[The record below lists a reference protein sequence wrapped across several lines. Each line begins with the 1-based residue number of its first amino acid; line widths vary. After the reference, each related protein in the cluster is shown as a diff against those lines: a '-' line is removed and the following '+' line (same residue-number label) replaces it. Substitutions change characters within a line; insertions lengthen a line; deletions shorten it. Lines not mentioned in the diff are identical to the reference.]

1 MINKV
6 VAKVFGTKNERVIK
20 ALMPQV
26 GAINALEPEMKKL
39 SDEELRAKTEE
50 FRKRIQEHLSRI
62 AEEPDADPD
71 RLKQIEEERN
81 AALKEVLDE
90 ILVEAFAVA
99 REGGWRVLNMRH
111 FDVQL
116 IGGMVL
122 HEGKISEMK
131 TGEGKTLVATLPVYL
146 NALSGRGVHVVT
158 VNDYLAKRDSEWMG
172 KLYTFLGL
180 SVGVIV
186 HDLDDEQ
193 RREAYAADVTYG
205 TNNEFGFDYLRD
217 NMKFDLKDC
226 VQRPHNYAIVDEV
239 DSILIDEA
247 RTPLIISG
255 ASEESTDKY
264 DKVNR
269 IIPKLEKGEEIDVAP
284 GEPKQMTGDFVVD
297 EKHKNITVTDEG
309 WEKVE
314 KLLSIG
320 NIADPENWDIKH
332 HVETAVKAHA
342 LYRRDVEYV
351 VKEKADNP
359 REKEVVIVDEFTGR
373 MMPGRRWSD
382 GLHQAIEAKE
392 NVKVEREN
400 QTLATI
406 TFQNYFRM
414 YKKLAG
420 MTGTAET
427 EAPEFDKI
435 YRLEVVVIPTN
446 KPLLRIENPDIVYR
460 TEKEKYFAA
469 SDEIQRLNQSGQPVL
484 VGTTSIEKS
493 EHLSELLKKKGL
505 KHVVLNAKYHEREA
519 EIVAQAGRKGMV
531 TIATNMAGRGTDILL
546 GGNPE
551 FMAKQE
557 CVKKGIAQQLR
568 TAQGKIQID
577 VDNSKSTVW
586 YYLGSEFVVPT
597 DQWNEVF
604 ARYKAETDK
613 EHEEVVAVGGLHIF
627 GTERHEARRIDNQL
641 RGRAGRQGDPGSSRF
656 YLSLED
662 DLMRIFAKEW
672 VSNLLQRLGMEEGI
686 PIESKLIT
694 RRIEAAQKAVEAQN
708 FEARKH
714 LLEYDDVMNK
724 QREAVYGL
732 RRRLLEGVDQK
743 DLILEDYV
751 AGILGDLIDQN
762 CARETHPADWNIKG
776 LKDAIFTRFGVDILS
791 EGINADTLNRQELGD
806 AIFDKLKERYEAKE
820 QLIGPEAMRY
830 HERMIMLS
838 VLDSQWKDHLLAMDH
853 LKEGIGLRGYGQH
866 DPLVEYKR
874 ESFDMF
880 EDMMRRFQEE
890 TVRYLYLMQILERPA
905 EGGAMGRPSGGGPGD
920 EGPETGVPAPR
931 SGGGTDGNGRRPP
944 RPVATSIDDLEEA
957 FQRRKRRELEQAR
970 MAGSGDHQPVQQVVR
985 SGAKVGRNDP
995 CPCGSGKKYK
1005 KCCGAGS

>member
-1 MINKV
+1 LINAV
-6 VAKVFGTKNERVIK
+6 IAKVFGTKNERVIK
-20 ALMPQV
+20 ALMPRV
-26 GAINALEPEMKKL
+26 EAINALEPEMQKL
-39 SDEELRAKTEE
+39 SDEELRAKTDE
-50 FRKRIQEHLSRI
+50 FRMRVQERLTDI
-62 AEEPDADPD
+62 PDEPEADPD
-71 RLKQIEEERN
+71 RLKQIEEERKH
-81 AALKEVLDE
+81 LVKEVLDE
-90 ILVEAFAVA
+90 ILVEAFAVV
-99 REGGWRVLNMRH
+99 REAGRRTLNMRH

-122 HEGKISEMK
+122 HDGKIAEMK

-172 KLYTFLGL
+172 KLYRFLGL
-180 SVGVIV
+180 AVGVIV
-186 HDLDDEQ
+186 HDLDDDQ

-226 VQRPHNYAIVDEV
+226 VQRVFNYAIVDEV

-264 DKVNR
+264 ERVNR

-284 GEPKQMTGDFVVD
+284 GEPKQLTGDFVVD

-314 KLLSIG
+314 KLLAIG
-320 NIADPENWDIKH
+320 NIADPENWEIKH

-351 VKEKADNP
+351 VKAKADNP

-392 NVKVEREN
+392 SVKVEREN

-427 EAPEFDKI
+427 EAPEFEKI

-446 KPLLRIENPDIVYR
+446 KTLLRIENPDIVYR

-469 SDEIQRLNQSGQPVL
+469 ADEIQRLNESGQPVL

-493 EHLSELLKKKGL
+493 ERLSELLKKKGL

-557 CVKKGIAQQLR
+557 CVKKGLAQPLR
-568 TAQGKIQID
+568 AAQGKLQVV
-577 VDNSKSTVW
+577 VDDSKSTVW
-586 YYLGSEFVVPT
+586 YYSGNEYVVPT
-597 DQWNEVF
+597 AEWNEIF
-604 ARYKAETDK
+604 SRYKAQTDK
-613 EHEEVVAVGGLHIF
+613 EHDEVVGVGGLHIF

-672 VSNLLQRLGMEEGI
+672 VSNLLQRLGMEEGV
-686 PIESKLIT
+686 PIESRMIT

-732 RRRLLEGVDQK
+732 RHQLLEGVDQK
-743 DLILEDYV
+743 ELILEDYV
-751 AGILGDLIDQN
+751 SGILSDLLDQY
-762 CARETHPADWNIKG
+762 CAREVHPENWDLKA

-791 EGINADTLNRQELGD
+791 EGVKPESMNRQELGD
-806 AIFDKLKERYEAKE
+806 AIFEKLKERYEAKE
-820 QLIGPEAMRY
+820 KLISPEAMRY

-838 VLDSQWKDHLLAMDH
+838 VLDSQWKDHLLSMDH

-890 TVRYLYLMQILERPA
+890 TTRYLYLMQILERPA
-905 EGGAMGRPSGGGPGD
+905 QPAVSAV
-920 EGPETGVPAPR
+920 PETEGAGIGISP
-931 SGGGTDGNGRRPP
+931 GDGNGRRP
-944 RPVATSIDDLEEA
+944 RPVATSMDDLEEA

-970 MAGSGDHQPVQQVVR
+970 LAGSGDHQPVQQVVR
-985 SGAKVGRNDP
+985 SGAKIGRNDP

-1005 KCCGAGS
+1005 KCCGAGA